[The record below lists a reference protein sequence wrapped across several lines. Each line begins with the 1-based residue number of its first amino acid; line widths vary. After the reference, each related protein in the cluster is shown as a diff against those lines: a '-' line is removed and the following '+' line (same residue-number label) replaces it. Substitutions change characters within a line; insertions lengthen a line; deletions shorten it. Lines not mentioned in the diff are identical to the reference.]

1 MLDNYLPSFGF
12 GLGFH
17 AALGGSWV
25 ERYRLGIGPWIRVDE
40 TTLETFKLD
49 KFLLHR
55 RIGSRM
61 KGLGSS
67 KEVPMTDVITR
78 HVKQVADFNKAL
90 EKRKL
95 WREREKEL
103 KAKHSDTWGILQSE
117 DRRPGRSERSV
128 VVSSSAKRVLDS
140 LDAGDVDK
148 EVVERVKEKVARKFG
163 SFDAHAAMRQKIA
176 KEKEERQLQLQNVA
190 SDAWVPDRFYT
201 EELKQQTPWLNPLE
215 FLSEL
220 QPTAKEGSLT
230 PVASDSDSESP
241 KKRKKLKK
249 KKDRKKHK
257 KHKKRKKE

>member
-1 MLDNYLPSFGF
+1 
-12 GLGFH
+12 
-17 AALGGSWV
+17 
-25 ERYRLGIGPWIRVDE
+25 
-40 TTLETFKLD
+40 
-49 KFLLHR
+49 
-55 RIGSRM
+55 M

-103 KAKHSDTWGILQSE
+103 KAKHSDTCMPRITHCSAAIALVVLWSE

-230 PVASDSDSESP
+230 PVASDSDTMGYVFPANISIG
-241 KKRKKLKK
+241 LLVAM
-249 KKDRKKHK
+249 
-257 KHKKRKKE
+257 